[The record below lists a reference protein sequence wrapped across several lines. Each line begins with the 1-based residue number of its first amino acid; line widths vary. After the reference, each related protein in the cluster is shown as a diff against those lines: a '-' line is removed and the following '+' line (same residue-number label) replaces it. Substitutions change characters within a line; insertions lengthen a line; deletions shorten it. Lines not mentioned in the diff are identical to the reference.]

1 MMPSRSLHSFLVA
14 AALILGAC
22 GRQSS
27 NAPKPSPPPAT
38 GTDVVQRMYG
48 AYTGKWFQTLQFT
61 QENTRYAANGKTE
74 RSQWKEYML
83 VPGRLRIEFLP
94 ASGGN
99 GAVYA
104 DGNVYSFEGGKLSRT
119 AAQTNILLVLTA
131 DVYAQPTS
139 TSIRQLTGVGVD
151 LAKLRRDTWNGRTMW
166 VVGATGA
173 ADLSSPQFWVDA
185 ETWVVTRVFD
195 RPASAT
201 PQGVRPATEFRLSDY
216 RTLSGVPVVHEITFL
231 RDGQPFFKEQYA
243 DVVLNSAID
252 ARLFSSSQWKVPGR
266 AP

>member
-1 MMPSRSLHSFLVA
+1 MMPFRPMRSALAA
-14 AALILGAC
+14 AALLVAGCSHQA
-22 GRQSS
+22 SS
-27 NAPKPSPPPAT
+27 APKPPPPPAT

-48 AYTGKWFQTLQFT
+48 AYAGKWFQTLQFT

-74 RSQWKEYML
+74 RSQWKEFML

-104 DGNVYSFEGGKLSRT
+104 DGNIYSFEGGKLSRT

-139 TSIRQLTGVGVD
+139 SSIRQLTGVGVD
-151 LAKLRRDTWNGRTMW
+151 LAKLRHDMWNGRSMW
-166 VVGATGA
+166 VVGSTGA
-173 ADLSSPQFWVDA
+173 TDLSSPQFWVDA
-185 ETWVVTRVFD
+185 ETWMVTRVFD
-195 RPASAT
+195 RPPSAT
-201 PQGVRPATEFRLSDY
+201 PQAVRPATEFRLADY

-231 RDGQPFFKEQYA
+231 RDGQPFFKEQYT
-243 DVVLNSAID
+243 DVVLNSALD
-252 ARLFSSSQWKVPGR
+252 ARLFSASQWKVPGR

>member
-1 MMPSRSLHSFLVA
+1 MMTLRSLRSCLVP
-14 AALILGAC
+14 AALLAVAC
-22 GRQSS
+22 SRQTA
-27 NAPKPSPPPAT
+27 NAPKPPSPPAT

-48 AYTGKWFQTLQFT
+48 AYSGKWFQTMQFT
-61 QENTRYAANGKTE
+61 QENTRYAANGRTE

-104 DGNVYSFEGGKLSRT
+104 DGSVHSFEGGKLSRT
-119 AAQTNILLVLTA
+119 VAQTNILLVLTA
-131 DVYAQPTS
+131 DVYAQATAA
-139 TSIRQLTGVGVD
+139 SIRQLAGVGVD
-151 LAKLRRDTWNGRTMW
+151 LARLRRDTWNARPMW
-166 VVGATGA
+166 VVGATSGT
-173 ADLSSPQFWVDA
+173 DLSSPQFWVDA

-195 RPASAT
+195 RSASAT
-201 PQGVRPATEFRLSDY
+201 PQGVRPATEFRLTDY

-231 RDGQPFFKEQYA
+231 RDGQPFFKEQYT
-243 DVVLNSAID
+243 DVVLNATLD
-252 ARLFSSSQWKVPGR
+252 ARLFSSSQWRVPGR

>member
-1 MMPSRSLHSFLVA
+1 MHVA
-14 AALILGAC
+14 YA
-22 GRQSS
+22 
-27 NAPKPSPPPAT
+27 
-38 GTDVVQRMYG
+38 
-48 AYTGKWFQTLQFT
+48 GKWFQTLQFT
-61 QENTRYAANGKTE
+61 QENTRYSSNGKTD
-74 RSQWKEYML
+74 RSQWREFML

-119 AAQTNILLVLTA
+119 VAQTNILLVLTA
-131 DVYAQPTS
+131 DVYAQPTA

-166 VVGATGA
+166 VVGATGT

-185 ETWVVTRVFD
+185 ETWVVMRVFD

-201 PQGVRPATEFRLSDY
+201 AHPVRPVTEFRLTDY

-231 RDGQPFFKEQYA
+231 RDGQPFFKEQYTG
-243 DVVLNSAID
+243 VVLNSAID
-252 ARLFSSSQWKVPGR
+252 TRLFSSSQWKVPGR